1 MDIKDKI
8 GFIGLG
14 NMGKPMAKNLEKA
27 GLDLYVYNRTAEK
40 MQDFAEKS
48 TPCNDIGSL
57 VKNCDIIF
65 TMLTNDDA
73 VHAVYETILTM
84 DIKGKLF
91 VDMSTISQD
100 ASKTISEITKS
111 KGASFIDA
119 PVAGS
124 TQPAKEGTLIFMVG
138 AEEGDKQRVMPYLES
153 MGKEV
158 KYMGKNGKGVSA
170 KLCINYYL
178 SILYQGMAETVLF
191 AEKLGISR
199 EDMMSIINES
209 ASGSGASK
217 VKTASIIKNEF
228 PAAFSVD
235 LMLKDVKLA
244 VDAGADYPL
253 TQDILKTYQGAKDA
267 GFATMDVM
275 SIIPFIKEHGNLES

>member
-1 MDIKDKI
+1 MEYKDKI

-14 NMGKPMAKNLEKA
+14 NMGKPMAKNLEQA
-27 GLDLYVYNRTAEK
+27 GVPLYVYNRTPEK
-40 MQDFAEKS
+40 MNDFSEKS
-48 TPCNDIGSL
+48 IPCNDIYSL
-57 VKNCDIIF
+57 VKECDIIF

-73 VHAVYETILTM
+73 VHAVYETILSM
-84 DIKGKLF
+84 DIAGKLF

-100 ASKTISEITKS
+100 ASKAISETTKL

-124 TQPAKEGTLIFMVG
+124 TQPAKDGTLIFMVG
-138 AEEGDKQRVMPYLES
+138 GDEADEKKVLPYLEI

-158 KYMGKNGKGVSA
+158 KYMGANGQGVNA

-191 AEKLGISR
+191 AEKMGISR
-199 EDMMSIINES
+199 ENMMSIINES

-217 VKTASIIKNEF
+217 VKTSMIIKDEY
-228 PAAFSVD
+228 PAAFSID

-244 VDAGADYPL
+244 VEAGAKYPL
-253 TQDILKTYQGAKDA
+253 TDSVLKTYQGAKDA
-267 GFATMDVM
+267 GFATYDVM
-275 SIIPFIKEHGNLES
+275 SVIPFMEDKKPN

>member
-1 MDIKDKI
+1 MEYKDKI

-14 NMGKPMAKNLEKA
+14 NMGKPMAKNLEQA
-27 GLDLYVYNRTAEK
+27 GVPLYVYNRTSEK
-40 MQDFAEKS
+40 MNDFSEKS
-48 TPCNDIGSL
+48 IPCNDIYSL
-57 VKNCDIIF
+57 VKECDIIF

-73 VHAVYETILTM
+73 VHAVYETILSM
-84 DIKGKLF
+84 DIAGKLF

-100 ASKTISEITKS
+100 ASKAISETTKL

-124 TQPAKEGTLIFMVG
+124 TQPAKDGTLIFMVG
-138 AEEGDKQRVMPYLES
+138 GDEADEKKVLPYLEI

-158 KYMGKNGKGVSA
+158 KYMGANGQGVNA

-191 AEKLGISR
+191 AEKMGISR
-199 EDMMSIINES
+199 ENMMSIINES

-217 VKTASIIKNEF
+217 VKTSMIIKDEY
-228 PAAFSVD
+228 PAAFSID

-244 VDAGADYPL
+244 VEAGAKYPL
-253 TQDILKTYQGAKDA
+253 TDSVLKTYQGAKDA
-267 GFATMDVM
+267 GFATYDVM
-275 SIIPFIKEHGNLES
+275 SVIPFMEDKKPN

>member
-1 MDIKDKI
+1 MEYKDKV

-27 GLDLYVYNRTAEK
+27 GVHLYVYNRTAEK
-40 MQDFAEKS
+40 MNDFSEKS
-48 TPCNDIGSL
+48 IPCNDVVTLIKES
-57 VKNCDIIF
+57 DIIF

-73 VHAVYETILTM
+73 VHAVYETILSM
-84 DIKGKLF
+84 NIKGKLF
-91 VDMSTISQD
+91 VDMSTISKE
-100 ASKTISEITKS
+100 ASHAISETTKL
-111 KGASFIDA
+111 KGARFIDA

-138 AEEGDKQRVMPYLES
+138 GDLEDEKKVLPYLEI
-153 MGKEV
+153 MGKQV
-158 KYMGKNGKGVSA
+158 KYMGGNGQGVNA

-191 AEKLGISR
+191 AERMGISR

-209 ASGSGASK
+209 ASGSGASR
-217 VKTASIIKNEF
+217 VKTPSIIKDEY
-228 PAAFSVD
+228 PAAFSID

-244 VDAGADYPL
+244 IEAGANYPL
-253 TQDILKTYQGAKDA
+253 TNDILSTYQGAKDA
-267 GFATMDVM
+267 GFASYDVM
-275 SIIPFIKEHGNLES
+275 SLIPYMKDKKQE

>member
-1 MDIKDKI
+1 MEYKDKI

-14 NMGKPMAKNLEKA
+14 NMGKPMAKNLEQA
-27 GLDLYVYNRTAEK
+27 GVPLYVYNRTPEK
-40 MQDFAEKS
+40 MNDFSEKS
-48 TPCNDIGSL
+48 IPCNDIYSL
-57 VKNCDIIF
+57 VKECDIIF

-73 VHAVYETILTM
+73 VHAVYETILSM
-84 DIKGKLF
+84 EIAGKLF
-91 VDMSTISQD
+91 VDMSTISQE
-100 ASKTISEITKS
+100 ASKAISETTKL

-124 TQPAKEGTLIFMVG
+124 TQPAKDGTLIFMVG
-138 AEEGDKQRVMPYLES
+138 GDEADEKKVLPYLEI

-158 KYMGKNGKGVSA
+158 KYMGANGQGVNA

-191 AEKLGISR
+191 AEKMGISR
-199 EDMMSIINES
+199 ENMMSIINES

-217 VKTASIIKNEF
+217 VKTSMIIKDEY
-228 PAAFSVD
+228 PAAFSID

-244 VDAGADYPL
+244 VEAGAKYPL
-253 TQDILKTYQGAKDA
+253 TDSVLKTYQGAKDA
-267 GFATMDVM
+267 GFATYDVM
-275 SIIPFIKEHGNLES
+275 SVIPFMEDKKPN

>member
-1 MDIKDKI
+1 MEYKDKI

-14 NMGKPMAKNLEKA
+14 NMGKPMAKNLEQA
-27 GLDLYVYNRTAEK
+27 GVPLYVYNRTPEK
-40 MQDFAEKS
+40 MNDFSEKS
-48 TPCNDIGSL
+48 IPCNDIYSL
-57 VKNCDIIF
+57 VKECDIIF

-73 VHAVYETILTM
+73 VHAVYETILSM
-84 DIKGKLF
+84 DIAGKLF
-91 VDMSTISQD
+91 VDMSTISQE
-100 ASKTISEITKS
+100 ASKAISETTKL

-124 TQPAKEGTLIFMVG
+124 TQPAKDGTLIFMVG
-138 AEEGDKQRVMPYLES
+138 GDEVDEKKVLPYLEI

-158 KYMGKNGKGVSA
+158 KYMGANGQGVNA

-191 AEKLGISR
+191 AEKMGISR
-199 EDMMSIINES
+199 ENMMSIINES

-217 VKTASIIKNEF
+217 VKTSMIIKDEY
-228 PAAFSVD
+228 PAAFSID

-244 VDAGADYPL
+244 VEAGAKYPL
-253 TQDILKTYQGAKDA
+253 TDSVLKTYQGAKDA
-267 GFATMDVM
+267 GFATYDVM
-275 SIIPFIKEHGNLES
+275 SVIPFMEDKKPN

>member
-1 MDIKDKI
+1 MEYKDKI

-14 NMGKPMAKNLEKA
+14 NMGKPMAKNLEQA
-27 GLDLYVYNRTAEK
+27 GVPLYVYNRTPEK
-40 MQDFAEKS
+40 MNDFSEKS
-48 TPCNDIGSL
+48 IPCNDIYSL
-57 VKNCDIIF
+57 VKECDIIF

-73 VHAVYETILTM
+73 VHAVYETILSM
-84 DIKGKLF
+84 EIAGKLF
-91 VDMSTISQD
+91 VDMSTISQE
-100 ASKTISEITKS
+100 ASKAISETTKL

-124 TQPAKEGTLIFMVG
+124 TKPAKDGTLIFMVG
-138 AEEGDKQRVMPYLES
+138 GDEADEKRVLPYLEI

-158 KYMGKNGKGVSA
+158 KYMGANGQGVNA

-191 AEKLGISR
+191 AEKMGISR

-217 VKTASIIKNEF
+217 VKTSMIIKDEY
-228 PAAFSVD
+228 PAAFSID

-244 VDAGADYPL
+244 VEAGAQYPL
-253 TQDILKTYQGAKDA
+253 TDSVLKTYQGAKDA
-267 GFATMDVM
+267 GYATYDVM
-275 SIIPFIKEHGNLES
+275 SIIPFMEDKNPN

>member
-1 MDIKDKI
+1 MEYKDKI

-14 NMGKPMAKNLEKA
+14 NMGKPMAKNLEQA
-27 GLDLYVYNRTAEK
+27 GVPLYVYNRTPEK
-40 MQDFAEKS
+40 MNDFSEKS
-48 TPCNDIGSL
+48 IPCNDIYSL
-57 VKNCDIIF
+57 VKECDIIF

-73 VHAVYETILTM
+73 VHAVYETILSM
-84 DIKGKLF
+84 DIAGKLF
-91 VDMSTISQD
+91 VDMSTISQE
-100 ASKTISEITKS
+100 ASKAISETTKL

-124 TQPAKEGTLIFMVG
+124 TQPAKDGTLIFMVG
-138 AEEGDKQRVMPYLES
+138 GDEADEKKVLPYLEI

-158 KYMGKNGKGVSA
+158 KYMGANGQGVNA

-191 AEKLGISR
+191 AEKMGISR
-199 EDMMSIINES
+199 ENMMSIINES

-217 VKTASIIKNEF
+217 VKTAMIIKDEY
-228 PAAFSVD
+228 PAAFSID

-244 VDAGADYPL
+244 VEAGAKYPL
-253 TQDILKTYQGAKDA
+253 TDSVLKTYQGAKDA
-267 GFATMDVM
+267 GFATYDVM
-275 SIIPFIKEHGNLES
+275 SVIPFMEDKKPN

>member
-1 MDIKDKI
+1 MEYKDKI

-14 NMGKPMAKNLEKA
+14 NMGKPMAKNLEQA
-27 GLDLYVYNRTAEK
+27 GVPLYVYNRTPEK
-40 MQDFAEKS
+40 MNDFSEKS
-48 TPCNDIGSL
+48 IPCNDIYSL
-57 VKNCDIIF
+57 VKECDIIF

-73 VHAVYETILTM
+73 VHAVYETILSM
-84 DIKGKLF
+84 DIAGKLF
-91 VDMSTISQD
+91 VDMSTISQE
-100 ASKTISEITKS
+100 ASKAISETTKL

-124 TQPAKEGTLIFMVG
+124 TQPAKDGTLIFMVG
-138 AEEGDKQRVMPYLES
+138 GDEADEKKVLPYLEI

-158 KYMGKNGKGVSA
+158 KYMGANGQGVNA

-191 AEKLGISR
+191 AEKMGISR
-199 EDMMSIINES
+199 ENMMSIINES

-217 VKTASIIKNEF
+217 VKTSMIIKDEY
-228 PAAFSVD
+228 PAAFSID

-244 VDAGADYPL
+244 VEAGAKYPL
-253 TQDILKTYQGAKDA
+253 TDSVLKTYQGAKDA
-267 GFATMDVM
+267 GFATYDVM
-275 SIIPFIKEHGNLES
+275 SVIPFMEDKKPN

>member
-1 MDIKDKI
+1 MEYKDKI

-27 GLDLYVYNRTAEK
+27 GVNLYVYNRSQEK

-48 TPCNDIGSL
+48 TLCSDIGSL
-57 VKNCDIIF
+57 VNACDIIF
-65 TMLTNDDA
+65 TMLSNDDA
-73 VHAVYETILTM
+73 VYAVYETILAM
-84 DIKGKLF
+84 NIEGKLF

-100 ASKTISEITKS
+100 ASKAIFDTTKS
-111 KGASFIDA
+111 KGAHFVDA

-124 TQPAKEGTLIFMVG
+124 TQPAKDGTLIFMVG
-138 AEEGDKQRVMPYLES
+138 ASEENEKRILPYLEL

-158 KYMGKNGKGVSA
+158 KYMGQNGKGVSA

-191 AEKLGISR
+191 AEKHGISR
-199 EDMMSIINES
+199 ADMMSIINDS

-217 VKTASIIKNEF
+217 VKTPLIVKDEY

-235 LMLKDVKLA
+235 LMLKDIRLA
-244 VDAGADYPL
+244 VAAGAKFPL
-253 TQDILKTYQGAKDA
+253 TDSLIETYQGAKDA
-267 GFATMDVM
+267 GFAEKDVM
-275 SIIPFIKEHGNLES
+275 SIVPFLKANL

>member
-1 MDIKDKI
+1 MEYKDKI

-14 NMGKPMAKNLEKA
+14 NMGKPMAKNLEQA
-27 GLDLYVYNRTAEK
+27 GVPLYVYNRTPEK
-40 MQDFAEKS
+40 MNDFSEKS
-48 TPCNDIGSL
+48 IPCNDIYSL
-57 VKNCDIIF
+57 VKECDIIF

-73 VHAVYETILTM
+73 VHAVYETILSM
-84 DIKGKLF
+84 DIAGKLF

-100 ASKTISEITKS
+100 ASKAISETTKL

-124 TQPAKEGTLIFMVG
+124 TQPAKDGTLIFMVG
-138 AEEGDKQRVMPYLES
+138 GDEVDEKKVLPYLEI

-158 KYMGKNGKGVSA
+158 KYMGANGQGVNA

-191 AEKLGISR
+191 AEKMGISR
-199 EDMMSIINES
+199 ENMMSIINES

-217 VKTASIIKNEF
+217 VKTSMIIKDEY
-228 PAAFSVD
+228 PAAFSID

-244 VDAGADYPL
+244 VEAGAKYPL
-253 TQDILKTYQGAKDA
+253 TDSVLKTYQGAKDA
-267 GFATMDVM
+267 GFATYDVM
-275 SIIPFIKEHGNLES
+275 SVIPFMEAKKPN

>member
-1 MDIKDKI
+1 MDNNNKI

-14 NMGKPMAKNLEKA
+14 NMGKPMAKNLEKV
-27 GLDLYVYNRTAEK
+27 GLDLYVYNRTPEK

-48 TPCNDIGSL
+48 TLCNDIGSL

-100 ASKTISEITKS
+100 ASRTISEITKS
-111 KGASFIDA
+111 KGAGFIDA

-138 AEEGDKQRVMPYLES
+138 AEEDDKQRVMPYLEL

-178 SILYQGMAETVLF
+178 AILYQGMAETVLF

-253 TQDILKTYQGAKDA
+253 TRDILKTYQGAKDA

>member
-1 MDIKDKI
+1 MAYKDKI

-27 GLDLYVYNRTAEK
+27 GVHLFVYNRTAEK
-40 MQDFAEKS
+40 MQDFSENS
-48 TPCNDIGSL
+48 IVCHDIVSL
-57 VKNCDIIF
+57 VKSSDIIF

-73 VHAVYETILTM
+73 VHAVYETILSM
-84 DIKGKLF
+84 EIAGKLF
-91 VDMSTISQD
+91 VDMSTISQE
-100 ASKTISEITKS
+100 ASNAISEITKS

-124 TQPAKEGTLIFMVG
+124 TQPAKDGTLIFMVG
-138 AEEGDKQRVMPYLES
+138 GSKEDEKKVLPYLEI

-158 KYMGKNGKGVSA
+158 KYMGKNGQGVNA

-199 EDMMSIINES
+199 ENMMSIINDS

-217 VKTASIIKNEF
+217 VKTASIIKDEY
-228 PAAFSVD
+228 PAAFSID
-235 LMLKDVKLA
+235 LMLKDIKLA
-244 VDAGADYPL
+244 IEAGAKFPL
-253 TQDILKTYQGAKDA
+253 TASILETYQGAKDA
-267 GFATMDVM
+267 GFSDSDVM
-275 SIIPFIKEHGNLES
+275 SIIPFIKGQDK

>member
-1 MDIKDKI
+1 MDNNNKI

-27 GLDLYVYNRTAEK
+27 GLDLYVYNRTPEK

-48 TPCNDIGSL
+48 TICNDIGSL

-100 ASKTISEITKS
+100 ASRTISEITKS
-111 KGASFIDA
+111 KGAGFIDA

-138 AEEGDKQRVMPYLES
+138 AEEDDKQRVMPYLEL

-253 TQDILKTYQGAKDA
+253 TRDILKTYQGAKEA

-275 SIIPFIKEHGNLES
+275 SIIPFIKENGNLES

>member
-1 MDIKDKI
+1 MEYKDKI

-14 NMGKPMAKNLEKA
+14 NMGKPMAKNLEQA
-27 GLDLYVYNRTAEK
+27 GVPLYVITGLLKK
-40 MQDFAEKS
+40 MNDFSEKS
-48 TPCNDIGSL
+48 IPCNDIYSL
-57 VKNCDIIF
+57 VKECDIIF

-73 VHAVYETILTM
+73 VHAVYETILSM
-84 DIKGKLF
+84 DIAGKLF

-100 ASKTISEITKS
+100 ASKAISETTKL

-124 TQPAKEGTLIFMVG
+124 TQPAKDGTLIFMVG
-138 AEEGDKQRVMPYLES
+138 GDEADEKKVLPYLEI

-158 KYMGKNGKGVSA
+158 KYMGANGQGVNA

-191 AEKLGISR
+191 AEKMGISR
-199 EDMMSIINES
+199 ENMMSIINES

-217 VKTASIIKNEF
+217 VKTSMIIKDEY
-228 PAAFSVD
+228 PAAFSID

-244 VDAGADYPL
+244 VEAGAKYPL
-253 TQDILKTYQGAKDA
+253 TDSVLKTYQGAKDA
-267 GFATMDVM
+267 GFATYDVM
-275 SIIPFIKEHGNLES
+275 SVIPFMEDKKPN

>member
-1 MDIKDKI
+1 MENNVKV

-27 GLDLYVYNRTAEK
+27 GVDLYVYNRTAEK

-48 TPCNDIGSL
+48 TVCHDIVSL
-57 VKNCDIIF
+57 VKSCDIIF

-84 DIKGKLF
+84 NIEGKLF
-91 VDMSTISQD
+91 VDMSTISQF
-100 ASKTISEITKS
+100 ASKTISTITKS
-111 KGASFIDA
+111 KGASFVDA

-124 TQPAKEGTLIFMVG
+124 TQPAKDATLIFMVG
-138 AEEGDKQRVMPYLES
+138 ADKQDEERVLPYLNL

-158 KYMGKNGKGVSA
+158 KYMGENGKGVSA

-191 AEKLGISR
+191 AEKMGISR
-199 EDMMSIINES
+199 ADMMSIINES

-228 PAAFSVD
+228 PAAFSID

-244 VDAGADYPL
+244 IDAGAQYPL
-253 TQDILKTYQGAKDA
+253 SKDVLGTYQGAKDA
-267 GFATMDVM
+267 GFADLDVM
-275 SIIPFIKEHGNLES
+275 SIIPYLKEQDTVH

>member
-1 MDIKDKI
+1 MEYKDKI

-14 NMGKPMAKNLEKA
+14 NMGKPMAKNLEQA
-27 GLDLYVYNRTAEK
+27 GVPLYVYNRTPEK
-40 MQDFAEKS
+40 MNDFSEKS
-48 TPCNDIGSL
+48 IPCNDIYSL
-57 VKNCDIIF
+57 VKECDIIF

-73 VHAVYETILTM
+73 VHAVYETILSM
-84 DIKGKLF
+84 EIAGKLF
-91 VDMSTISQD
+91 VDMSTISQE
-100 ASKTISEITKS
+100 ASKAISETTKL

-124 TQPAKEGTLIFMVG
+124 TQPAKDGTLIFMVG
-138 AEEGDKQRVMPYLES
+138 GDETDEKRVLPYLEI

-158 KYMGKNGKGVSA
+158 KYMGANGQGVNA

-191 AEKLGISR
+191 AEKMGISR

-217 VKTASIIKNEF
+217 VKTAMIIKDEY
-228 PAAFSVD
+228 PAAFSID

-244 VDAGADYPL
+244 VEAGAQYPL
-253 TQDILKTYQGAKDA
+253 TDSVLKTYQGAKDA
-267 GFATMDVM
+267 GFATYDVM
-275 SIIPFIKEHGNLES
+275 SIIPFMEDKNPN

>member
-1 MDIKDKI
+1 MEYKDKI

-14 NMGKPMAKNLEKA
+14 NMGKPMAKNLEQA
-27 GLDLYVYNRTAEK
+27 GVPLYVYNRTPEK
-40 MQDFAEKS
+40 MNDFSDKS
-48 TPCNDIGSL
+48 IPCNDIYSL
-57 VKNCDIIF
+57 VKECDIIF

-73 VHAVYETILTM
+73 VHAVYETILSM
-84 DIKGKLF
+84 DIAGKLF
-91 VDMSTISQD
+91 VDMSTISQE
-100 ASKTISEITKS
+100 ASKAISETTKL

-124 TQPAKEGTLIFMVG
+124 TQPAKDGTLIFMVG
-138 AEEGDKQRVMPYLES
+138 GDEADEKKVLPYLEI

-158 KYMGKNGKGVSA
+158 KYMGANGQGVNA

-191 AEKLGISR
+191 AEKMGISR
-199 EDMMSIINES
+199 ENMMSIINES

-217 VKTASIIKNEF
+217 VKTSMIIKDEY
-228 PAAFSVD
+228 PAAFSID

-244 VDAGADYPL
+244 VEAGAKYPL
-253 TQDILKTYQGAKDA
+253 TDSVLKTYQGAKDA
-267 GFATMDVM
+267 GFATYDVM
-275 SIIPFIKEHGNLES
+275 SVIPFMEDKKPN

>member
-1 MDIKDKI
+1 
-8 GFIGLG
+8 
-14 NMGKPMAKNLEKA
+14 
-27 GLDLYVYNRTAEK
+27 
-40 MQDFAEKS
+40 
-48 TPCNDIGSL
+48 
-57 VKNCDIIF
+57 
-65 TMLTNDDA
+65 MLTNDDA
-73 VHAVYETILTM
+73 VHAVYETILSM
-84 DIKGKLF
+84 DIAGKLF

-100 ASKTISEITKS
+100 ASKAISETTKL

-124 TQPAKEGTLIFMVG
+124 TQPAKDGTLIFMVG
-138 AEEGDKQRVMPYLES
+138 GDEADEKKVLPYLEI

-158 KYMGKNGKGVSA
+158 KYMGANGQGVNA

-191 AEKLGISR
+191 AEKMGISR

-217 VKTASIIKNEF
+217 VKTAMIIKDEY
-228 PAAFSVD
+228 PAAFSID

-244 VDAGADYPL
+244 VEAGAQYPL
-253 TQDILKTYQGAKDA
+253 TDSVLKTYQGAKDA
-267 GFATMDVM
+267 GFATYDVM
-275 SIIPFIKEHGNLES
+275 SIIPFLEDKKPN